1 MAIPSPIEVRWGSET
16 AFAVPAL
23 RTVRAVLPHTALQS
37 VVSSSGL
44 ARQLPG
50 CSRSEQSLGR
60 EEFIG
65 PALMILSTNSDA
77 RSLLLLSKH
86 RPQSSAYKAIHPL
99 KRVRMSM
106 LEIVK
111 PTTKHRIQIGDD
123 PCQTVPARALGPHPN
138 AILHRLVA
146 LFAYP
151 ALPQLEMI
159 TQKVKALSLLPTVS
173 HVGFVST
180 KTQAIGLYPGFH
192 FRKRRF
198 CFLPTAAKHHKIVGV
213 ANHAVALLL
222 DLTVQSMKINV
233 GQKRAYHRALRCAAR
248 WRPSLHFL
256 DDVLLKKSFDQLKH
270 SPIAHLFLNALHKP
284 PVWDRVEVA
293 LKIGIHHKGVAFSKQ
308 PLHFPKRIFAAKPWT
323 KAVTHLKELP
333 LKDRL
338 QHKLKRRLHDAVF
351 NHRNPQRT
359 KLPASFGNFHAPHGL
374 WPVGSSLN
382 RCTQFLK
389 IHLLSGTAGAR
400 LSPCFIVKL
409 TRPPSYLPSLG
420 TVLLSAPLAAFAAS
434 VLWRL

>member
-1 MAIPSPIEVRWGSET
+1 
-16 AFAVPAL
+16 
-23 RTVRAVLPHTALQS
+23 
-37 VVSSSGL
+37 
-44 ARQLPG
+44 
-50 CSRSEQSLGR
+50 
-60 EEFIG
+60 
-65 PALMILSTNSDA
+65 MILA
-77 RSLLLLSKH
+77 KLS
-86 RPQSSAYKAIHPL
+86 P
-99 KRVRMSM
+99 
-106 LEIVK
+106 
-111 PTTKHRIQIGDD
+111 
-123 PCQTVPARALGPHPN
+123 RALGPHPN

-293 LKIGIHHKGVAFSKQ
+293 LKIGIHHKDVAFSKQ

-338 QHKLKRRLHDAVF
+338 QHKLKRRQHALIPHRSFHQRPVPAMCLCTLCSPLGYCRRSAFALLHCETHASTF
-351 NHRNPQRT
+351 LSPFPRHGFAFRASRGFRRFGTMETLTPAPLT
-359 KLPASFGNFHAPHGL
+359 TLSAGLPAYCATPSCRSVSNHVGLPEHRLPPRQRVQRVSDFAMNEQARRSTPAESSSFTYGP
-374 WPVGSSLN
+374 
-382 RCTQFLK
+382 T
-389 IHLLSGTAGAR
+389 I
-400 LSPCFIVKL
+400 
-409 TRPPSYLPSLG
+409 
-420 TVLLSAPLAAFAAS
+420 
-434 VLWRL
+434 

>member
-1 MAIPSPIEVRWGSET
+1 
-16 AFAVPAL
+16 
-23 RTVRAVLPHTALQS
+23 
-37 VVSSSGL
+37 
-44 ARQLPG
+44 
-50 CSRSEQSLGR
+50 
-60 EEFIG
+60 
-65 PALMILSTNSDA
+65 
-77 RSLLLLSKH
+77 
-86 RPQSSAYKAIHPL
+86 
-99 KRVRMSM
+99 
-106 LEIVK
+106 
-111 PTTKHRIQIGDD
+111 
-123 PCQTVPARALGPHPN
+123 
-138 AILHRLVA
+138 
-146 LFAYP
+146 
-151 ALPQLEMI
+151 MI

-180 KTQAIGLYPGFH
+180 QTQAIGLYPGFH
-192 FRKRRF
+192 FRKRRL
-198 CFLPTAAKHHKIVGV
+198 CFLATAAKQHKIVGV

-270 SPIAHLFLNALHKP
+270 SPIAHLFLHALHKP

-293 LKIGIHHKGVAFSKQ
+293 LKIGIRHKGVACSKQ

-374 WPVGSSLN
+374 WPVGSSLK

-389 IHLLSGTAGAR
+389 IHLPPCRKPLHALSVYSCCAR
-400 LSPCFIVKL
+400 VPLYLLPC
-409 TRPPSYLPSLG
+409 RPKRLGSVHFVDQAEPFTSFDAVLQRRQHALIPHRSLHPRPVPAMCLCALRSEEH
-420 TVLLSAPLAAFAAS
+420 TSELQSHHDLVCRLLLEKKKKKKKNNINNYNTK
-434 VLWRL
+434 REIRKQNHDN